1 MRVLI
6 VPVHSEFY
14 AVPMANVQQ
23 VMRHP
28 QVTRVPLAPRGLIG
42 VVNVRG
48 EILPLLDTGVLTGS
62 GPLTSPPYA
71 VLISSEKENVAIAA
85 EDMPMAA
92 DFDQP
97 VAPTTR
103 TGELGVYS
111 SGGRLVTLLSV
122 EDLVANNQPEEPRA
136 S

>member
-6 VPVHSEFY
+6 IPVRDEFY
-14 AVPMANVQQ
+14 AVPMASVQQ
-23 VMRHP
+23 VLRHP
-28 QVTRVPLAPRGLIG
+28 QVTRVPLAPASLIG

-48 EILPLLDTGVLTGS
+48 EILPLLDTGILTGA

-71 VLISSEKENVAIAA
+71 VLVNSEKENVALAA
-85 EDMPMAA
+85 ENMPMAA

-97 VAPTTR
+97 VAPGTR
-103 TGELGVYS
+103 PGEQGVYS
-111 SGGRLVTLLSV
+111 SGGRLVILLSI
-122 EDLVANNQPEEPRA
+122 EELVGNNQLEAPRA